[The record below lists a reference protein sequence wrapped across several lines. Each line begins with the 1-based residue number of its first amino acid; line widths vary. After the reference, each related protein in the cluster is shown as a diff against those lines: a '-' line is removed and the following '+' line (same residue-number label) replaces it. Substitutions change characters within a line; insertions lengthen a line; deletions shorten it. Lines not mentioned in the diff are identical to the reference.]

1 MDMDDKT
8 LIDRVLPKISL
19 SLDKPV
25 EEH

>member
-19 SLDKPV
+19 SLDEPV